1 MRIIPILG
9 RERIT
14 AIIGHTMKEYSK
26 ILRQDGIRL
35 DNKPGGLSEG
45 TITKDKA
52 VISTTL
58 SYAVFEGMLSINHLI
73 CSGKRRGRQKAAKE
87 YEVDYLA
94 VGKQFFIPLLSHY
107 IQQNRLKKHQMK
119 AN

>member
-1 MRIIPILG
+1 MRIIPIPG

-14 AIIGHTMKEYSK
+14 AIFGHTMKEYSK

-52 VISTTL
+52 VISTML

-73 CSGKRRGRQKAAKE
+73 AQGPSE
-87 YEVDYLA
+87 
-94 VGKQFFIPLLSHY
+94 SHQR
-107 IQQNRLKKHQMK
+107 I
-119 AN
+119 

>member
-1 MRIIPILG
+1 MQIIPILG

-45 TITKDKA
+45 IIA
-52 VISTTL
+52 VISTML

-87 YEVDYLA
+87 YEDDYLA

-107 IQQNRLKKHQMK
+107 IRQNRLKKHQMT